1 LGGVIRGVKAALI
14 PFQNQQKNRHS
25 MDTRRAIL
33 WVIFSLSLLMLWDAW
48 MRHSGQGSM
57 FGADQKAAHDQA
69 QTTAPPTPKDASI
82 PQATSVIP
90 TPVSPLPSPTAT
102 SAPPVGQPVQAQS
115 QTLTLQNSEVEFTI
129 DPQGGRVV
137 RAVLLSQVSEAYD
150 GNRVI
155 LFDQSPNRRYEAQSG
170 LVGQNASQVNYPNHT
185 SAFRKSSLPEGM
197 DPSRH
202 VVLVSEAGGIKLTK
216 TYSLDESGYV
226 LRVAHSVQNTGAD
239 AVAPLLYLQLM
250 RNGDRPPGES
260 KFYQTFIGPAIYT
273 NEGKFQKIDFS
284 DIEKNKASHVKNAND
299 GWLGIV
305 QHYFVSAWVP
315 KNDAAREFYTRRID
329 NNLYSVGLI
338 QALPVIAPGAQQ
350 THEAVLFAGPQLQD
364 TLAALAPGLDLVVD
378 YGWLTFLAKPIY
390 WLLEQLYDVVQNWGW
405 AIVLLTVIIKLIFYP
420 LSAASYKSMAKMK
433 AVSPRLMKLREL
445 YANDKGKLN
454 QAMMELYKTEKINPL
469 GGCLP
474 ILVQIPVFIALYWVL
489 LASVEMRNAPWI
501 LWVDD
506 LSAPDSLFGELPF
519 LGMPIGLLPI
529 LMAIT
534 MFVQMKLN
542 PPPPDPIQAK
552 VMMAMPVVFS
562 IFFFFFPSGLVL
574 YWLINNILSIAQQWY
589 VMKQIEKAT
598 ASHR

>member
-1 LGGVIRGVKAALI
+1 
-14 PFQNQQKNRHS
+14 

-48 MRHSGQGSM
+48 MRHNGQGSM
-57 FGADQKAAHDQA
+57 FGAEQA
-69 QTTAPPTPKDASI
+69 SAPQQQPATTAAKNDPSV
-82 PQATSVIP
+82 PQASSVIAAP
-90 TPVSPLPSPTAT
+90 
-102 SAPPVGQPVQAQS
+102 SAPPASTASSVAVPSAAQPSVAPGQTFV
-115 QTLTLQNSEVEFTI
+115 LKNKDVEFVI
-129 DPQGGRVV
+129 DAQGGRVA
-137 RAVLLSQVSEAYD
+137 RAVLLTQVSQAYES
-150 GNRVI
+150 NRVV
-155 LFDQSPNRRYEAQSG
+155 LFDQTPARRYEAQSG
-170 LVGQNASQVNYPNHT
+170 LVGQNASQVSYPNHM
-185 SAFRKSSLPEGM
+185 SVFREAPLPQGL
-197 DPSRH
+197 DATRS
-202 VVLVSEAGGIKLTK
+202 VALVSESGGVKLTK

-226 LRVAHSVQNTGAD
+226 LRVAHTVQNTGAD
-239 AVAPLLYLQLM
+239 AVTPQVYLQLM

-260 KFYQTFIGPAIYT
+260 KFYQTFIGPAVYT

-284 DIEKNKASHVKNAND
+284 DIEKNKASHVKNSSD
-299 GWLGIV
+299 GWFGII
-305 QHYFVSAWVP
+305 QHYFVSAWIP

-390 WLLEQLYDVVQNWGW
+390 WLLEQLYDIVKNWGW

-501 LWVDD
+501 LWVQD

-534 MFVQMKLN
+534 MFIQMKLN
-542 PPPPDPIQAK
+542 PPPPDPLQAK
-552 VMMAMPVVFS
+552 VMMAMPIVFS
-562 IFFFFFPSGLVL
+562 IFFFFFPAGLVL
-574 YWLINNILSIAQQWY
+574 YWLVNNILSIAQQWY

-598 ASHR
+598 AAHR

>member
-1 LGGVIRGVKAALI
+1 
-14 PFQNQQKNRHS
+14 

-48 MRHSGQGSM
+48 MRHSGQDSM
-57 FGADQKAAHDQA
+57 FGSQKQPATEA
-69 QTTAPPTPKDASI
+69 QKSAPATATKDASI
-82 PQATSVIP
+82 PQASSIIPAPISGNVTAGNVSVP
-90 TPVSPLPSPTAT
+90 ASS
-102 SAPPVGQPVQAQS
+102 QAAAS
-115 QTLTLQNSEVEFTI
+115 QTQQFVLKNKDIELAI
-129 DPQGGRVV
+129 DSQGGRVV
-137 RAVLLSQVSEAYD
+137 RAVLLNQVSEAYE
-150 GNRVI
+150 GNRVV
-155 LFDQSPNRRYEAQSG
+155 LFDQATARRYEAQSG
-170 LVGQNASQVNYPNHT
+170 LVGQNTNQVSYPNHM
-185 SAFRKSSLPEGM
+185 SVFRQTAVADGL
-197 DPSRH
+197 DPTRH
-202 VVLVSEAGGIKLTK
+202 IALVSESGGMKLTK
-216 TYSLDESGYV
+216 TYSLDEAGYV
-226 LRVAHSVQNTGAD
+226 LRVAHTVQNTGAD
-239 AVAPLLYLQLM
+239 AVAPLVYLQLM

-260 KFYQTFIGPAIYT
+260 KFYQTFIGPAVYT
-273 NEGKFQKIDFS
+273 NEGKFQKIDFG

-299 GWLGIV
+299 GWFGIV
-305 QHYFVSAWVP
+305 QHYFVSAWVA
-315 KNDAAREFYTRRID
+315 KNDAPREFYTRRIE

-350 THEAVLFAGPQLQD
+350 THEAVLFAGPQIQE

-390 WLLEQLYDVVQNWGW
+390 WLLEQLYDIVNNWGW

-433 AVSPRLMKLREL
+433 AVSPRLLKLREL

-501 LWVDD
+501 LWVND

-519 LGMPIGLLPI
+519 IGMPIGLLPI

-552 VMMAMPVVFS
+552 VMMAMPIVFS
-562 IFFFFFPSGLVL
+562 VFFFFFPSGLVL
-574 YWLINNILSIAQQWY
+574 YWLVNNVLSIAQQWY
-589 VMKQIEKAT
+589 VMKQIEKTA

>member
-1 LGGVIRGVKAALI
+1 
-14 PFQNQQKNRHS
+14 

-57 FGADQKAAHDQA
+57 FGTQQQPAATEKEIA
-69 QTTAPPTPKDASI
+69 TPSAVKDPSV
-82 PQATSVIP
+82 PQASAGV
-90 TPVSPLPSPTAT
+90 PSP
-102 SAPPVGQPVQAQS
+102 SAPATMPAAPAVLPATQS
-115 QTLTLQNSEVEFTI
+115 QTFVLKNNEVEFVV
-129 DPQGGRVV
+129 DSQGGRLVK
-137 RAVLLSQVSEAYD
+137 AILLTQVSEAYEA
-150 GNRVI
+150 NRVV
-155 LFDQSPNRRYEAQSG
+155 LFDSSQARRYEAQSG
-170 LVGQNASQVNYPNHT
+170 LVGQNANQVSFPNHM
-185 SAFRKSSLPEGM
+185 SVFKQAALQEGL
-197 DPSRH
+197 DPKRH
-202 VVLVSEAGGIKLTK
+202 LALVSESGGVKLTK

-226 LRVAHSVQNTGAD
+226 LRVAHTVQNTGAD
-239 AVAPLLYLQLM
+239 AVSPQVYLQLM

-273 NEGKFQKIDFS
+273 DEGKFQKIDFA
-284 DIEKNKASHVKNAND
+284 DVEKNKASHVKNASD
-299 GWLGIV
+299 GWFGIV

-315 KNDAAREFYTRRID
+315 KNDAAREFYTRRIES
-329 NNLYSVGLI
+329 NLYSVGLI

-390 WLLEQLYDVVQNWGW
+390 WLLEQLYDIVKNWGW
-405 AIVLLTVIIKLIFYP
+405 SIVLLTVIIKLIFYP

-501 LWVDD
+501 FWVQD
-506 LSAPDSLFGELPF
+506 LSAPDDLFGVLPF

-529 LMAIT
+529 LMAVT
-534 MFVQMKLN
+534 MYVQTKLN

-552 VMMAMPVVFS
+552 VMMAMPIVFS
-562 IFFFFFPSGLVL
+562 IFFFFFPAGLVL
-574 YWLINNILSIAQQWY
+574 YWLVNNILSIAQQWY
-589 VMKQIEKAT
+589 VMKQIEKTA

>member
-1 LGGVIRGVKAALI
+1 
-14 PFQNQQKNRHS
+14 

-33 WVIFSLSLLMLWDAW
+33 WVIFSISLLMLWDAW

-57 FGADQKAAHDQA
+57 FGQEPSVVREQDQSGAQA
-69 QTTAPPTPKDASI
+69 VKSDPSV
-82 PQATSVIP
+82 PQASSVIP
-90 TPVSPLPSPTAT
+90 APSTALPSAAANAVVP
-102 SAPPVGQPVQAQS
+102 SAAQPVAQS
-115 QTLTLQNSEVEFTI
+115 QSFVLKNSDVEFVI
-129 DPQGGRVV
+129 DTQGGRVV
-137 RAVLLSQVSEAYD
+137 RAVLLGQVSEAYE
-150 GNRVI
+150 GNRVV
-155 LFDQSPNRRYEAQSG
+155 LFDQALSRRYEAQSG
-170 LVGQNASQVNYPNHT
+170 LVGQSANQVNYPNHM
-185 SAFRKSSLPEGM
+185 SVFRQAALPEGL
-197 DPSRH
+197 DPNRH
-202 VVLVSEAGGIKLTK
+202 VALVSESGGMKLTK

-226 LRVAHSVQNTGAD
+226 LRVAHTVQNTGAD
-239 AVAPLLYLQLM
+239 AVAPLVYLQLM

-260 KFYQTFIGPAIYT
+260 KFYQTFIGPAVYT

-284 DIEKNKASHVKNAND
+284 DIEKNKASHVKNASD
-299 GWLGIV
+299 GWFGIV

-329 NNLYSVGLI
+329 SNLYSVGMI

-364 TLAALAPGLDLVVD
+364 TLAALATGLDLVVD

-390 WLLEQLYDVVQNWGW
+390 WLLEQLHDVVQNWGW

-501 LWVDD
+501 LWVQD
-506 LSAPDSLFGELPF
+506 LSAPDDLFGVVPF
-519 LGMPIGLLPI
+519 LGMPVGLLPI
-529 LMAIT
+529 LMAVT

-552 VMMAMPVVFS
+552 VMMAMPIVFS
-562 IFFFFFPSGLVL
+562 IFFFFFPAGLVL
-574 YWLINNILSIAQQWY
+574 YWLVNNILSIAQQWY
-589 VMKQIEKAT
+589 VMKQIEKTT